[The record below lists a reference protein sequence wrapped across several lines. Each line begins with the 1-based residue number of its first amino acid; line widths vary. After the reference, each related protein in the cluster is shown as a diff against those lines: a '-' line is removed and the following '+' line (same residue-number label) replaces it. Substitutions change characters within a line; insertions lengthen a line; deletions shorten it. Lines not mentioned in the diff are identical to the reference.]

1 MASNRRGMTRKTNQ
15 ATKNINWRLDVSW
28 IAELAEPYLRGYAPV
43 RERGRGLEGFRFAAP
58 AHNSAER
65 KKGSNRRRAAADCGF
80 FVGYLLGAE
89 KYPLL
94 HAETPECLVFVT
106 VGEPGNPLHAQ
117 LVQPAD
123 SLLRKTHTYI
133 GWLTHRP
140 PHFAFFE
147 DQVVTMVRHRTMRDW
162 PEEKY
167 LHYSRNFFIE
177 TLAWL
182 VRSGLVRKLAEAASD
197 AGPR

>member
-1 MASNRRGMTRKTNQ
+1 MASNRWGMTRKTNK
-15 ATKNINWRLDVSW
+15 AIKGISWRLDVSW

-43 RERGRGLEGFRFAAP
+43 RERGKGLEGFRFAA
-58 AHNSAER
+58 HAEHKTAG
-65 KKGSNRRRAAADCGF
+65 KKEGNRRRAAADCGF
-80 FVGYLLGAE
+80 FVGYLLGPE

-94 HAETPECLVFVT
+94 NAETPECLIFVT
-106 VGEPGNPLHAQ
+106 VGEPGNSLHARV
-117 LVQPAD
+117 VQPAD

-140 PHFAFFE
+140 PRFAFFE

-197 AGPR
+197 AGTT